1 MFKAITPY
9 RIRVPKWIVSW
20 MILSLDTV
28 AGYVA
33 FFIVILPV
41 IAKTFNTESQVGAFL
56 LIQFIWSFIF
66 WLNGAYKGE
75 FTVSRI
81 SEIETLVKTTFT
93 IMVMI
98 VFVDAMKF
106 IDFPLNAR
114 GVIRYWGIFMM
125 GSITG
130 RLIIHTFQKRLLK
143 NGVGREKTLII
154 GYNRRGLVAAES
166 LNKHDQQGYD
176 LVGFVKIKEDPDDL
190 PEVKIP
196 ILGTEE
202 DLKSI
207 IIDNQISD
215 VVLALENPEHARI
228 MGIMGQINGYPI
240 TIKIV
245 PDMYDVISGLART
258 QQIAGLP
265 LIQINLEL
273 TTWYQRGIKRLL
285 DMIITI
291 PLLIIMAP
299 FMVLIGIA
307 IKLETPG
314 PVFYRQERVGKDFRH
329 FRICKFR
336 SMTNDAE
343 QKTGPVWADQNDP
356 RITGVGRVLRRFRM
370 DEIPQFI
377 NVVKGEMSLIGPRP
391 ERPYFV
397 DKLTHEFPFYHRR
410 LSVRPGISGWSQI
423 KNPYD
428 RHIEDVRQKLK
439 YDFFYIENLNFSL
452 DLKIVL
458 STIWV
463 MISGQGR

>member
-1 MFKAITPY
+1 
-9 RIRVPKWIVSW
+9 
-20 MILSLDTV
+20 
-28 AGYVA
+28 
-33 FFIVILPV
+33 
-41 IAKTFNTESQVGAFL
+41 
-56 LIQFIWSFIF
+56 
-66 WLNGAYKGE
+66 
-75 FTVSRI
+75 
-81 SEIETLVKTTFT
+81 
-93 IMVMI
+93 
-98 VFVDAMKF
+98 
-106 IDFPLNAR
+106 
-114 GVIRYWGIFMM
+114 
-125 GSITG
+125 
-130 RLIIHTFQKRLLK
+130 
-143 NGVGREKTLII
+143 
-154 GYNRRGLVAAES
+154 
-166 LNKHDQQGYD
+166 
-176 LVGFVKIKEDPDDL
+176 
-190 PEVKIP
+190 
-196 ILGTEE
+196 
-202 DLKSI
+202 
-207 IIDNQISD
+207 
-215 VVLALENPEHARI
+215 
-228 MGIMGQINGYPI
+228 
-240 TIKIV
+240 
-245 PDMYDVISGLART
+245 
-258 QQIAGLP
+258 
-265 LIQINLEL
+265 
-273 TTWYQRGIKRLL
+273 
-285 DMIITI
+285 
-291 PLLIIMAP
+291 MAP